1 MVPQIGSFPDLSAIR
16 RAGGSGCVRQ
26 VSAGGHPAAA
36 RDAVGALAHRAAPVR
51 LLEAGERFGLP
62 TLPSSCPEMLD
73 DIDVVSAWA
82 SADTSIR

>member
-1 MVPQIGSFPDLSAIR
+1 MCSTSIGCFGA
-16 RAGGSGCVRQ
+16 
-26 VSAGGHPAAA
+26 GHPAAA

-62 TLPSSCPEMLD
+62 TRPEMLD